1 MAASVPP
8 TTRKFIQAVR
18 RRMMLVR
25 VAETIGVCCAV
36 AAAVAVALIALLWW
50 RGRSGMPAAA
60 VLGLGVVC
68 GSILGLARRPTL
80 LAAAMEADRQLG
92 LHDLLGT
99 ALLACTQDG
108 AMASGWR
115 QAVAAMAQEHCR
127 HLRPSQ
133 IVLRRLGARAWSG
146 IGLSTALVLTLGLL
160 TSQPMETRA
169 AIDAVANSQA
179 SDSQSAD
186 AADAFTLASPSASQ
200 LARFLASATQSED
213 SQRDFWQPSVDDPA
227 GASGGSDRRSGPR
240 GGSDRGAGLGLAVTP
255 ASMPPIGF
263 IWSSG
268 VGADSVASETGGG
281 KGRADLR
288 ALKGP
293 ASGGTIAPV
302 GADGR
307 VRAWKSDGDSAGAG
321 HGGIGGRPVP
331 DWAADLVRDYFQRD

>member
-8 TTRKFIQAVR
+8 TTRKFLQAVR
-18 RRMMLVR
+18 RRLMLVR
-25 VAETIGVCCAV
+25 VAESIGVCCAI
-36 AAAVAVALIALLWW
+36 AAAAAVALIALLWW

-60 VLGLGVVC
+60 VLVLGVIC
-68 GSILGLARRPTL
+68 GWVLGMARRPTL

-99 ALLACTQDG
+99 ALLACTEDD
-108 AMASGWR
+108 APASGWR

-127 HLRPSQ
+127 RLRPSQ

-146 IGLSTALVLTLGLL
+146 IGLSAALVLTLGLL

-169 AIDAVANSQA
+169 AIGAAANSQG
-179 SDSQSAD
+179 SDSQSAE
-186 AADAFTLASPSASQ
+186 AADAFAVASPSASQ
-200 LARFLASATQSED
+200 MARLWGSAMPNED
-213 SQRDFWQPSVDDPA
+213 SHRDFWQPSVDDSA
-227 GASGGSDRRSGPR
+227 SASGGADRPNGPR

-255 ASMPPIGF
+255 ASMPPVGF

-268 VGADSVASETGGG
+268 ASEDSVAGQSGGG

-288 ALKGP
+288 ASKGP
-293 ASGGTIAPV
+293 ASGGTVAPV

-307 VRAWKSDGDSAGAG
+307 VRVWKSDDDSAGAG
-321 HGGIGGRPVP
+321 HGGIGGRQVP